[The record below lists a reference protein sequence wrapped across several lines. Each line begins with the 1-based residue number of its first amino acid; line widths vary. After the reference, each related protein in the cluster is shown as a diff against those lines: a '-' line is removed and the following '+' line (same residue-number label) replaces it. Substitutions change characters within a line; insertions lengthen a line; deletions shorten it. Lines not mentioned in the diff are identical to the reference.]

1 MHTTTLRKV
10 GGSVM
15 MAVPRSML
23 QMLELMPGATVGL
36 AVEGG
41 RLLVE
46 PRPRH
51 RYALKELLAQ
61 RAECCPQDE
70 DASWTNGAPQ
80 GRELI

>member
-23 QMLELMPGATVGL
+23 QMLELTPGATVGL
-36 AVEGG
+36 AVEDG

-46 PRPRH
+46 PRPKR

-61 RAECCPQDE
+61 RAEHCPHDV
-70 DASWTNGAPQ
+70 DTTWTNGAAQ